1 MGDAEVRSN
10 TYKIALDCTTRV
22 VLSQVRPNVDSKHPA
37 DLGGSRVCVTCPQ
50 VTVIIPVGVA
60 EGDEFDVEIDAENV
74 DGVEQQQNALDD
86 DSLLGDIEA
95 LLDTHVDGRNEDLFG
110 TTAAEL
116 KTTVAE
122 KAQQQVL
129 ADPAFGELAGL
140 LGGLTGS
147 DSDASSESAE
157 SEDQPEPE
165 PSDVSATG
173 THGRLPGS
181 KRRYSMSLLPGA
193 MDDFLAVVDLPTEA
207 DDMGQGIA
215 ENLTTLVT

>member
-1 MGDAEVRSN
+1 MIV
-10 TYKIALDCTTRV
+10 
-22 VLSQVRPNVDSKHPA
+22 
-37 DLGGSRVCVTCPQ
+37 
-50 VTVIIPVGVA
+50 PVGVS
-60 EGDEFDVEIDAENV
+60 EGDEFDVEIAENV
-74 DGVEQQQNALDD
+74 NSVEQQQNALDD

-95 LLDTHVDGRNEDLFG
+95 LLDTHDGCNEELLD

-116 KTTVAE
+116 KKTVAE

-129 ADPAFGELAGL
+129 ADPAFGELASL
-140 LGGLTGS
+140 LEGLTGS

-165 PSDVSATG
+165 PADLSATDM
-173 THGRLPGS
+173 HGSMPRS

-207 DDMGQGIA
+207 DDMGQDIA
-215 ENLTTLVT
+215 EHLTTLHVACPDGVGPGDLLYIQYDGAELSVTVPVGVSPGDTFEVSVDAEEEEDEEIA